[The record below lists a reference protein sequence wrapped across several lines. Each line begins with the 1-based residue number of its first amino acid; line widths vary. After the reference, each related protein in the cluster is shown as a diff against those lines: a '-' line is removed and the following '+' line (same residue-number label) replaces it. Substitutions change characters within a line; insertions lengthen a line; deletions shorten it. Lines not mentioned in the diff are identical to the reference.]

1 MNPTGNTQ
9 LKIPLYAKAALIS
22 IMAFAFIFVLYIGQ
36 HIIVPI
42 IYATIVAIL
51 LNPFVNFLENRKINR
66 ILAISLAVLFVFFI
80 TACFIY
86 FLYFQ
91 VSMIADTY
99 PQLKAKTGIA
109 INQLVHWTSEHFN
122 FKVKDIELWISN
134 TEDLIFKDSGQ
145 MLGRTLISIT
155 NTLVVLFL
163 LPVYL
168 FMILYYKP
176 LLLEF
181 IRQLFHVAHR
191 VKVLEVLGRSKGIIQ
206 SYLIGLL
213 IEILIMSILNSAGLL
228 ILGIDYAII
237 LGITGAL
244 LNVIPY
250 IGGIV
255 GTALPMLI
263 AFITKDSASYP
274 IMVLAVYLIIQ
285 LIDNNFIVPMVI
297 GSKVKLNALVSII
310 VVIIGGAL
318 WGISGMFLSIPLLA
332 ILKVIFDNIESLRPW
347 GFLLGNIVPA
357 TSNFAVLKPLKISV
371 KKLLT
376 SK

>member
-1 MNPTGNTQ
+1 MNPISRPQ
-9 LKIPLYAKAALIS
+9 LKIPFYAKTALVFIA
-22 IMAFAFIFVLYIGQ
+22 AFAFVFVLYIGQ

-42 IYATIVAIL
+42 LYATIVAIL
-51 LNPFVNFLENRKINR
+51 LNPFVNFLENRKMNR
-66 ILAISLAVLFVFFI
+66 IVAISLAVILVFFI

-91 VSMIADTY
+91 VSMFADTY
-99 PQLKAKTGIA
+99 PQLKAKTEIL
-109 INQLVHWTSEHFN
+109 INQLVLWTSEHFN
-122 FKVKDIELWISN
+122 FSVAEINLWIAN
-134 TEDLIFKDSGQ
+134 TEAVMFRDSGQ

-181 IRQLFHVAHR
+181 IRQLFDVVHR
-191 VKVLEVLGRSKGIIQ
+191 TKVLEVLGRSKGIIQ
-206 SYLIGLL
+206 SYLVGLL

-255 GTALPMLI
+255 GTALPMMI
-263 AFITKDSASYP
+263 AFITKDSATYP
-274 IMVLAVYLIIQ
+274 LMVLAVYLIIQ
-285 LIDNNFIVPMVI
+285 LIDNNFIVPMVV

-310 VVIIGGAL
+310 VVIIGGAI

-332 ILKVIFDNIESLRPW
+332 ILKVVFDNVESLRPW

-357 TSNFAVLKPLKISV
+357 TANFAILEPIKNKI
-371 KKLLT
+371 KKFV
-376 SK
+376 